1 MEFNLSESEQ
11 ALYQETL
18 AEFKE
23 RQIRL
28 TDTRKAIIAYMI
40 ESHDHPSAEMIY
52 QDLLPAYP
60 SMSLA
65 TVYNNL
71 KVLVDEGFVSELKLP
86 QDSTSYYDF
95 LGHQHP
101 HVICQVCGKI
111 VDVMVAASLPDL
123 KTAIETETGF
133 HVTKT
138 QTMIYGICP
147 DCQEKKD

>member
-1 MEFNLSESEQ
+1 MEIRLEDADLEI
-11 ALYQETL
+11 YQETL
-18 AEFKE
+18 TELKD

-28 TDTRKAIIAYMI
+28 TDTRKAIIAYLI
-40 ESHDHPSAEMIY
+40 ASHDHPSAERIY
-52 QDLLPAYP
+52 QDLLLAYP

-86 QDSTSYYDF
+86 QDNTSHYDF

-101 HVICQVCGKI
+101 HVICQDCGKI
-111 VDVMVAASLPDL
+111 VDVMGTALPDL
-123 KTAIETETGF
+123 KTAIQAETGF
-133 HVTKT
+133 QVTKT

-147 DCQEKKD
+147 NCQQKKI